1 MGISTAIFKIKAFRR
16 FLSARFFLTMAIQ
29 LQSVALGWQVYDLT
43 KDPFSLGLIGLFE
56 AIPYM
61 LVLLFSGHWAD
72 IYKRKTIAIRAI
84 GLFAV
89 CALFLTITAFNV
101 FGFDNTLILGSLYLA
116 ASLIGLSRG
125 LSGPSIQSMLPQLMP
140 RDLLANAI
148 TWNTSAW
155 QVATVAGPAI
165 GGLVYGFYGKEVT
178 YILCAFLVLVSLF
191 LFSALPS
198 FAPSQLNKETIFK
211 SLSKG
216 FSFVWNNKLVLSAI
230 SLDLFAVLFG
240 GAVALLPMFADKIL
254 QTGPEGLGILRS
266 APAIG
271 AIIMGMII
279 IRFPLMRNSGLVL
292 LSAVGL
298 FGCCI
303 IGFAISDIFWISFL
317 FLLMSG
323 AFDAISVII
332 RSNILQFLTPDEM
345 RGRVTAIN
353 SIFIGSSNEIGA
365 FESGLAAKILG
376 LVPSVIFGG
385 AMTIGITFFA
395 GIFAPKLRNLHLR
408 DHVN

>member
-1 MGISTAIFKIKAFRR
+1 MGSSTAAFKIKSFRR

-43 KDPFSLGLIGLFE
+43 KDPLSLGLIGLFE

-61 LVLLFSGHWAD
+61 SILLFSGHWAD
-72 IYKRKTIAIRAI
+72 IYRRKTIALRAI
-84 GLFAV
+84 SLFAI
-89 CALFLTITAFNV
+89 CAIFLTLIAFNV
-101 FGFDNTLILGSLYLA
+101 FEFDGALQLTSLYTA
-116 ASLIGLSRG
+116 AGLIGLSRG
-125 LSGPSIQSMLPQLMP
+125 LAGPSIQSMLPQLMP
-140 RDLLANAI
+140 RELLANAI

-155 QVATVAGPAI
+155 QVASVSGPAL

-178 YILCAFLVLVSLF
+178 YILCAILVLISL
-191 LFSALPS
+191 LIFSTLQS
-198 FAPSQLNKETIFK
+198 FAPSQLIKEPIFK

-216 FSFVWNNKLVLSAI
+216 FNFVWSNKLVLSAI

-240 GAVALLPMFADKIL
+240 GAVALLPMFADRIL

-271 AIIMGMII
+271 AIFMGLII
-279 IRFPLMRNSGLVL
+279 VKFPLMRNSGFVL
-292 LSAVGL
+292 LTSVGL

-303 IGFAISDIFWISFL
+303 IGFALSEIFWISFA
-317 FLLMSG
+317 LLLLSG

-345 RGRVTAIN
+345 RGRVTAVN

-365 FESGLAAKILG
+365 FESGLAAKIMG

-385 AMTIGITFFA
+385 SITIGITVFA